1 MLQNCGKD
9 GGVYIV
15 GKNELKIII
24 GRNIRNERVIRGMSL
39 DELAE
44 LLGQS
49 PGFLGLVERGQRG
62 ATAQNLL
69 KLADIFGISIDSLF
83 LRGEIES
90 YVMSNGLQKKLS
102 SLISDFSEIELF
114 FIINVVKEFRQT
126 RIQTK

>member
-9 GGVYIV
+9 GGVDIV
-15 GKNELKIII
+15 DKNELKTMI

-44 LLGQS
+44 LMEQS

-90 YVMSNGLQKKLS
+90 YVLSDGLQKKLS

>member
-9 GGVYIV
+9 GGVDV
-15 GKNELKIII
+15 VNKDELKIMI

-44 LLGQS
+44 LMEQS

-62 ATAQNLL
+62 ATAHNLL

-90 YVMSNGLQKKLS
+90 YIMSNGLQKKLS